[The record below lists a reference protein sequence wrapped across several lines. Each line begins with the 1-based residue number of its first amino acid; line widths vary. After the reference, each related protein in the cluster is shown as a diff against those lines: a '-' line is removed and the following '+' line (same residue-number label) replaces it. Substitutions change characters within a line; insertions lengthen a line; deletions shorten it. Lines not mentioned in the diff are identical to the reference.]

1 MNKLQRIIILFFT
14 VLFCQCSDDFLERDN
29 PAASTIENF
38 FQTEN
43 DFDMALAGVYNL
55 LVRADYYNGILV
67 RYLEIASDDANP
79 GDDALYNSLL
89 GNDIDNFTMSSESYT
104 TMNIFSS
111 SYIGIARANTTIERV
126 KATSLN
132 DNFKIQIEAQSR
144 FLRALFYFNLVR
156 LYGDVPLILEEIT
169 DPKEASIPRTPYKE
183 VYEEGII
190 PDLLFAVEK
199 LPSSWGNEDIARVT
213 NWAAK
218 ALLAKVY
225 LTMGSFDSGN
235 FAKSRDILWEIIN
248 SNQFSL
254 EENFADLFTRE
265 NEFGKESIFEINF
278 MSGQHFY
285 EREGYGLGVY
295 KPQRNGIGS
304 YYNNSYMPRFRGS
317 AYMGDEEGAFAR
329 GGFGIGIPTTSND
342 PRGENYNVPAGTSIV
357 ELFGEGDLRKEV
369 TILDYYN
376 TAEEEGLPVDYD
388 IAPFNVNKY
397 KDYEETENGEADDN
411 FFILRLADVY
421 LMFAET
427 ENEIN
432 NGPTPDA
439 YEYLN
444 KIKRRALGLP
454 IHETSDIDYIDLDY
468 MQFLDKVYHER
479 RLELAFEGQRWFDLI
494 RRPQRAI
501 QVMQTQGKSNITED
515 RLLLPIPQYVIEE
528 TDGVIIQNPGYN

>member
-1 MNKLQRIIILFFT
+1 MNKLQRII
-14 VLFCQCSDDFLERDN
+14 VLISIVFFCQCSEDFLERDN

-43 DFDMALAGVYNL
+43 DFDLALAGVYNI
-55 LVRADYYNGILV
+55 LVRADYYNGYLV

-79 GDDALYNSLL
+79 GDDALFNSLI
-89 GNDIDNFTMSSESYT
+89 GNDIDNFSMTPEAYT

-126 KATSLN
+126 RASSLN
-132 DNFKIQIEAQSR
+132 ENFKTQVEAESR

-156 LYGDVPLILEEIT
+156 LYGDIPLILKEIT
-169 DPKEASIPRTPYKE
+169 DPKESFIPRTPAKE

-190 PDLLFAVEK
+190 PDLLFASEK
-199 LPSSWGNEDIARVT
+199 LPSSYGNEDIARVT
-213 NWAAK
+213 SWAAK
-218 ALLAKVY
+218 GLLAKVY
-225 LTMGSFDSGN
+225 LTLGADDTEN
-235 FAKSRDILWEIIN
+235 YQKSREVLWEIIN

-254 EENFADLFTRE
+254 EENFADLYKRE

-285 EREGYGLGVY
+285 NFEGYGIGAY

-304 YYNNSYMPRFRGS
+304 YFNNSYMPRFRGD
-317 AYMGDEEGAFAR
+317 AYMGEEDGAFAR

-342 PRGENYNVPAGTSIV
+342 PRGENYNVVAGTGIV
-357 ELFGEGDLRKEV
+357 ELFSEGDLRKEV
-369 TILDYYN
+369 SILDYYN
-376 TAEEEGLPVDYD
+376 TAEENGLPVDYD
-388 IAPFNVNKY
+388 IAPYNINKY
-397 KDYEETENGEADDN
+397 TDYEDNENGEADDN
-411 FFILRLADVY
+411 FFIIRLADVY
-421 LMFAET
+421 LMFAEV
-427 ENEIN
+427 ENEIH
-432 NGPTPDA
+432 NGPTSDA

-454 IHETSDIDYIDLDY
+454 IHDISDIDYSNLDY
-468 MQFLDKVYHER
+468 NQFLDEIYKER

-494 RRPQRAI
+494 RRPQRA
-501 QVMQTQGKSNITED
+501 VQTLKNHGKSGVTTD

-528 TDGVIIQNPGYN
+528 ADGIITQNPGYN